1 MISESVFS
9 HEDDLSQ
16 SDKKIT
22 LVVQNALF
30 DLFDV
35 ALVDS
40 KAINAMSNI

>member
-1 MISESVFS
+1 MMSESVSS

-16 SDKKIT
+16 SDKKIVS
-22 LVVQNALF
+22 VVQNALF

-40 KAINAMSNI
+40 KAINAMTR